1 MKKKENMLLT
11 IYYIFSLFL
20 HNLYEMEA
28 VIEMFIKKTENQKII
43 LNDF

>member
-20 HNLYEMEA
+20 HNLYDMKP

>member
-1 MKKKENMLLT
+1 MLLT
-11 IYYIFSLFL
+11 IYYNLSLFL
-20 HNLYEMEA
+20 HYLYEMKA

>member
-20 HNLYEMEA
+20 HNLYEMKA